1 MIVKTKLTQAEYDEI
16 ETLVD
21 QALSAP
27 NKASAQK
34 YIDRL
39 SFLARDFEDPAH
51 ELIRTLVEKYLVCL
65 FSSASSF

>member
-1 MIVKTKLTQAEYDEI
+1 MSTQAEYDKI
-16 ETLVD
+16 KNLMNH
-21 QALSAP
+21 ALSTP

-34 YIDRL
+34 YIDQL